1 MAFYVLY
8 VPFFATPVL
17 SGSAQRV
24 LSQTEMFRHPLA
36 CTLHSECKVNNISL
50 S

>member
-1 MAFYVLY
+1 MAFYVLF

-24 LSQTEMFRHPLA
+24 LSQTEMGSPDKPRGKNL
-36 CTLHSECKVNNISL
+36 
-50 S
+50 